1 METLAA
7 DTQNP
12 KHPLAEK
19 SCRIG
24 CIYYIPSLIIHSHLF
39 QNYPSTFVDYD
50 NYINPTLY

>member
-12 KHPLAEK
+12 KNPVAEK

-24 CIYYIPSLIIHSHLF
+24 CIYNKPSLIIHSHLF